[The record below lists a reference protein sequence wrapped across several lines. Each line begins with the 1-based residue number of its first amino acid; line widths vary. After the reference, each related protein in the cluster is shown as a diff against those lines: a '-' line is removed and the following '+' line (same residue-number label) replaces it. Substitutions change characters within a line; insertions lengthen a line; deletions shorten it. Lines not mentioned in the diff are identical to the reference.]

1 MRFSIALGPLIYPIY
16 GQGEL
21 PQAFCRHAV
30 VKGCLYRSSAVKPLS
45 WDIRLKIAV
54 GAARGLAF
62 LHTSDKK
69 VIYRDFKA
77 SNILLDGNAKIS
89 DFDLAKLGPSGEE
102 LHVTTQV
109 MGTYGY
115 VAPEYVATGYL
126 YGKSNLYGFCVVLLE
141 MLTGLR
147 ALDSKCLRRA
157 IFFKGSIDCCQL
169 TLQCLESEPRKRP
182 PMKEVVDIL
191 ERIEAM
197 KQKPKESQ
205 TISAHSTAHHHGHRP
220 ILHHHHHSWLHP
232 SHHGIK

>member
-1 MRFSIALGPLIYPIY
+1 MRSSEFSIALGPLIYPIY

-21 PQAFCRHAV
+21 PQAFCHHAV

-109 MGTYGY
+109 MLLQNTLQQSHLY
-115 VAPEYVATGYL
+115 V
-126 YGKSNLYGFCVVLLE
+126 KSNLYGFCVVLLE
-141 MLTGLR
+141 MLT
-147 ALDSKCLRRA
+147 DRRA

-182 PMKEVVDIL
+182 PMKEVVDIF

-220 ILHHHHHSWLHP
+220 ILHHHHHHHHHSWLHP
-232 SHHGIK
+232 SHHGII